1 MVEDLYFNLVP
12 YSPRHF
18 ANWYKLKASNN
29 RTRAYITNCEINQ
42 TQPFKQKSR
51 LRTLVFR

>member
-29 RTRAYITNCEINQ
+29 RTRAYITNCEMNQ
-42 TQPFKQKSR
+42 TQPFKQICKMSR
-51 LRTLVFR
+51 